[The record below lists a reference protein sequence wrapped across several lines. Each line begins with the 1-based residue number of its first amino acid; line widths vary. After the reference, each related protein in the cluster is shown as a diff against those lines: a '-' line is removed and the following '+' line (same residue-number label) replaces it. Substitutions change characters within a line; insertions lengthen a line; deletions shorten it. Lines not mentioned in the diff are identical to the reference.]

1 MISRR
6 DRRSKSDLVTSIE
19 SLRDEVR
26 VLREVLDEI
35 RDSLQWQNRNAADFP
50 SLLANRPAALSLAEA
65 SFPALSRTSDDSAN
79 DLPDDVSL
87 PTKQRNFL

>member
-6 DRRSKSDLVTSIE
+6 DRREQSELEISVD

-35 RDSLQWQNRNAADFP
+35 REALQWQNNNAADFP
-50 SLLANRPAALSLAEA
+50 SLVACRPPLPSLAEA
-65 SFPALSRTSDDSAN
+65 SFPSPSPPCKESPTDLSDTTALPA
-79 DLPDDVSL
+79 
-87 PTKQRNFL
+87 KQQSFF

>member
-6 DRRSKSDLVTSIE
+6 DRRDKSDLELSVD

-35 RDSLQWQNRNAADFP
+35 REALQWRNHNAADLP
-50 SLLANRPAALSLAEA
+50 SLAEA
-65 SFPALSRTSDDSAN
+65 SFPAPSRTSDDVTT
-79 DLPDDVSL
+79 DLPDDASL
-87 PTKQRNFL
+87 PAKQRSFF

>member
-6 DRRSKSDLVTSIE
+6 DRRDKSDLEISVD

-35 RDSLQWQNRNAADFP
+35 REALQWQNNNAVDFP
-50 SLLANRPAALSLAEA
+50 SLLANRLPALSLAEA
-65 SFPALSRTSDDSAN
+65 SFPAPSSTSDDSAT

-87 PTKQRNFL
+87 PAKQRTFL